1 MGKTTTGDEPKR
13 ERICFGKHKELAN
26 ITRNEKKITPNKI
39 IFSPLNLERF
49 EKIKPGKECSDH
61 SPGSGQGWTRAWA
74 PLFLGFVSLGEVAVF
89 SELQFNFW
97 KQG

>member
-49 EKIKPGKECSDH
+49 EKINT
-61 SPGSGQGWTRAWA
+61 W
-74 PLFLGFVSLGEVAVF
+74 
-89 SELQFNFW
+89 
-97 KQG
+97 